1 MSFYLPTSRRIFIP
15 NRPYSIEFKNTD
27 EDLLPEVLKGDFLWL
42 EDRRK
47 DVYYDT
53 RVTNAD
59 IFMRGSL
66 AVLKICIKVPK
77 RFHLRLGARFLL
89 RLRLNRMTLCR
100 QYHALESS
108 LRATHMRRLLF
119 PSASDMKS
127 IQRLSETEII
137 NLPLVN
143 KEIGKDEQQLHAV
156 VSILQQ
162 PKGTVP
168 FIIFGP

>member
-1 MSFYLPTSRRIFIP
+1 MSFCLLTYLFIP
-15 NRPYSIEFKNTD
+15 NRPHSVEFENKN

-47 DVYYDT
+47 DVYYDS
-53 RVTNAD
+53 RIASAD
-59 IFMRGSL
+59 VFTRGSH
-66 AVLKICIKVPK
+66 AVLKIFLRVPSS
-77 RFHLRLGARFLL
+77 FNVYCGTNFLL
-89 RLRLNRMTLCR
+89 HMRLNRFVLCR
-100 QYHALESS
+100 QYQALASPLE
-108 LRATHMRRLLF
+108 LLRRLLF
-119 PSASDMKS
+119 PSTSDIKS
-127 IQRLSETEII
+127 IRRISKAEIN

-143 KEIGKDEQQLHAV
+143 ESIRKDKQQLHAV